1 MNKHVRLDRIGTTRQ
16 VIIVGNDDCR
26 DALETVTERT
36 VVSWAGVADWSPLAG
51 RNVVIWPDADKPG
64 IATAN
69 EIAAI
74 LVDLGCAVRVM
85 DVMRDDPPK
94 GWDAADA
101 IGDGWDKARLDAFM
115 RETVRPWLPTPP
127 APDERAGKPSTS
139 AGPFASAAPAKP
151 VRLAGMAEFKRPEQ
165 NAGSAP
171 LSLHPLADMQG
182 DGQLSPMVPAHHVVW
197 GSEVEVA
204 GILARE
210 LSGDRG
216 GHVVRAEGG
225 FWVFERTQ
233 WSEIPEQ
240 RMRLMVHMFDGARV
254 GDKGTPLKVGRR
266 MIDGVLSELGAKLGK
281 ADFFERATVGINAA
295 NGVVIFDETG
305 NLSLRPHSADDR
317 FRFTIPAD
325 FVVHDD
331 MEPPDGSYLHH
342 LLSGAFRG
350 DDDAHE
356 KQQLIGEMLGAAA
369 LGLATRLPQ
378 PKAFVFLGET
388 ASNGK
393 STIARLLPCLLPD
406 GSVSSIPPAAFGD
419 ERRIINLAGKAA
431 NVADELSA
439 SAIAGEAFKAA
450 VTGDPLEGRDLYRSA
465 VTFRPRALHCFT
477 TNTLPRFNGGL
488 DRGLQRRLVVVRF
501 NRSIPESEIVPDIAE
516 RIRRDE
522 LHLLLQ
528 FAISGAQRLI
538 RNKAYTMPA
547 SSKEALQSWLMLDPV
562 NEWLAGQTVN
572 ADNEPAGGWHT
583 TGKLYAAF
591 KGWALDEGHSE
602 RFLPPVNTFSQRLK
616 ASGVQISR
624 RSTGS
629 VAVGIRLAS
638 IGW

>member
-1 MNKHVRLDRIGTTRQ
+1 MNPHVRLDRIGAARQ
-16 VIIVGNDDCR
+16 VIIVGDEDCR

-36 VVSWAGVADWSPLAG
+36 VVSWASGTDWTPLAG
-51 RNVVIWPDADKPG
+51 RNVVIWPNADAPG
-64 IATAN
+64 LATAN

-74 LVDLGCAVRVM
+74 LVGLGCTVRVM

-94 GWDAADA
+94 GWDCADA
-101 IGDGWDKARLDAFM
+101 IRDGWDKARLDQFM
-115 RETVRPWLPTPP
+115 RETVRAWTPP
-127 APDERAGKPSTS
+127 DATEKRS
-139 AGPFASAAPAKP
+139 APAGHSVQATP
-151 VRLAGMAEFKRPEQ
+151 ARPARAAETSEFKLIEQ
-165 NAGSAP
+165 NTVVRPVDAVATP
-171 LSLHPLADMQG
+171 QPPAEARD
-182 DGQLSPMVPAHHVVW
+182 DRQLDRMVPAHHVVW

-216 GHVVRAEGG
+216 GHVVRAEGA
-225 FWVFERTQ
+225 FWVFEGTQ
-233 WSEIPEQ
+233 WCEIPEQ

-281 ADFFERATVGINAA
+281 PDFFECAATGINVE
-295 NGVVIFDETG
+295 NGVIAFDEAG
-305 NLSLRPHSADDR
+305 NPTLRPHSPDDR
-317 FRFTIPAD
+317 FRFTIPTKFAL
-325 FVVHDD
+325 HDD

-342 LLSGAFRG
+342 LVSGAFRG

-393 STIARLLPCLLPD
+393 STIARLLPCLLPA

-419 ERRIINLAGKAA
+419 ERRIVNLAGKAA

-488 DRGLQRRLVVVRF
+488 DRGLQRRLVVLRF
-501 NRSIPESEIVPDIAE
+501 NRSIPEDEIVPDIAD

-528 FAISGAQRLI
+528 FAVAGAQRLI
-538 RNKAYTMPA
+538 RNKAYTLPA
-547 SSKEALQSWLMLDPV
+547 SSREALQNWLMLDPV
-562 NEWLAGQTVN
+562 NEWLAGQTVK
-572 ADNEPAGGWHT
+572 ADSEPAGGWQT

-591 KGWALDEGHSE
+591 KAWALDEGHSE

-616 ASGVQISR
+616 ASGIQISR

-629 VAVGIRLAS
+629 VAVGIRLSSAS
-638 IGW
+638 W

>member
-1 MNKHVRLDRIGTTRQ
+1 MS
-16 VIIVGNDDCR
+16 VGMSIEAYSFANWQ
-26 DALETVTERT
+26 
-36 VVSWAGVADWSPLAG
+36 SGG
-51 RNVVIWPDADKPG
+51 R
-64 IATAN
+64 
-69 EIAAI
+69 
-74 LVDLGCAVRVM
+74 
-85 DVMRDDPPK
+85 PPK
-94 GWDAADA
+94 GWDCADA
-101 IGDGWDKARLDAFM
+101 VRDGWTKADLDGFM
-115 RETVRPWLPTPP
+115 RATVKPWLPPTPP
-127 APDERAGKPSTS
+127 PATENPAGKASAP
-139 AGPFASAAPAKP
+139 AGPVTPAAPAEP
-151 VRLAGMAEFKRPEQ
+151 VRDAEMAEFKRPEQ
-165 NAGSAP
+165 NTISMPIPPQP
-171 LSLHPLADMQG
+171 LSEAQV
-182 DGQLSPMVPAHHVVW
+182 DGQLARMVPAHHVVW
-197 GSEVEVA
+197 GSEVEIA

-210 LSGDRG
+210 LSSDG
-216 GHVVRAEGG
+216 GGQVVRAEGA
-225 FWVFERTQ
+225 FWVFEGTQ
-233 WSEIPEQ
+233 WSDIPEQ
-240 RMRLMVHMFDGARV
+240 RTRLMVHMFDGARV

-266 MIDGVLSELGAKLGK
+266 MIDGVLSELGAKLGRP
-281 ADFFERATVGINAA
+281 DYFEHVTVGINAA
-295 NGVVIFDETG
+295 NGVIIFDEAG
-305 NLSLRPHSADDR
+305 NPSLRPHSAEDR

-325 FVVHDD
+325 FKAHDD

-393 STIARLLPCLLPD
+393 STIARLLSCLLPV

-488 DRGLQRRLVVVRF
+488 DRGLQRRLVIMRF
-501 NRSIPESEIVPDIAE
+501 NRSIPECEIIPDIAE

-528 FAISGAQRLI
+528 FAVAGAQRLI
-538 RNKAYTMPA
+538 RNKAYTIPA

-562 NEWLAGQTVN
+562 NEWLAGQTVK

-583 TGKLYAAF
+583 IGKLYANF
-591 KGWALDEGHSE
+591 KAWALDEGHSE

-616 ASGVQISR
+616 ASGVHISR
-624 RSTGS
+624 RSSGS
-629 VAVGIRLAS
+629 TAVGIRLTS
-638 IGW
+638 LGW